1 MTSDRELGFTPT
13 YRLREMIGQKEI
25 SPVELMESHIR
36 RADELDPKLG
46 IFINRMSDQA
56 MDGAREAEAAVMR
69 GDDLGALHG
78 VPVPVKDTDSVA
90 GVPFTHGSLPHKDEL
105 GTEDAIPVQRIK
117 AAGGIVTGKTNAP
130 ENGFAGTTENRL
142 GPPARN
148 PWNPETTP
156 GGSSGGSASAIAA
169 GLTSYATGG
178 DGGGSIRIPAGFS
191 GVYGIKGTQGRV
203 IRGVTSRASYSIM
216 NNSSAGPL
224 TRTVKDAAIALQLG
238 SGHEAA
244 AEYGAITDDVP
255 DFVGALGQGVKGLK
269 IGWTPDQG
277 GNPVDPEVVAVAE
290 KAAKTF
296 EELGATVETVDF
308 NPSDYEEVFWSFFD
322 YFAIK
327 GLASYTDDANN
338 NRDQLTE
345 YFGDVVDYA
354 ATIPATRMWE
364 ILGNIGWYRNY
375 VNEFFGGYDLLL
387 SPTLAVPAFKIDEQ
401 PEKIDGREVPHKLWG
416 FTPFT
421 YLFNLTGNPAA
432 SAPAGFSSDG
442 LPIGLQIIG
451 DMKNETTILAASAA
465 FEEARPWAD
474 KRPPVS

>member
-1 MTSDRELGFTPT
+1 MTTDRELGFTPT

-56 MDGAREAEAAVMR
+56 IDGAREAEAAVMR

-90 GVPFTHGSLPHKDEL
+90 GVPFTHGSLPHKDEI
-105 GTEDAIPVQRIK
+105 GTEDSIPVQRIM

-130 ENGFAGTTENRL
+130 ENGYAGTTENRL

-156 GGSSGGSASAIAA
+156 GGSSGGSASAIAS
-169 GLTSYATGG
+169 GLSSYATGG
-178 DGGGSIRIPAGFS
+178 DGGGSIRIPAAFS

-203 IRGVTSRASYSIM
+203 VRSVTGRASYSIM

-255 DFVGALGQGVKGLK
+255 DFVDALGKGVKGLK

-296 EELGATVETVDF
+296 EELGATVENVDF

-327 GLASYTDDANN
+327 GLGNNVDDANN
-338 NRDQLTE
+338 NRDQLTD

-354 ATIPATRMWE
+354 ATLPATRMWE

-387 SPTLAVPAFKIDEQ
+387 SPTLAVPAFKIGEQ
-401 PEKIDGREVPHKLWG
+401 PERIGGREVPHKLWG

-432 SAPAGFSSDG
+432 STPAGFSSDG

-451 DMKNETTILAASAA
+451 DMKDETMILAASAA
-465 FEEARPWAD
+465 FEEACPWAD